1 MVWKEFVSVFAQE
14 FLSIVLPVLASLL
27 AGLVIAWI
35 SKVVNEIKGKMD
47 DRFIWVFDEA
57 VRVAV
62 LAAEQAELAGY
73 IANKKAYA
81 IDIAQRYLESRGFK
95 IDLALLSDRI
105 EAAVMEQF
113 NKRLLEKGEVEEDC
127 ADVG

>member
-35 SKVVNEIKGKMD
+35 SKVVAEIKGKMD

-113 NKRLLEKGEVEEDC
+113 NKKQTEKVLDLDDC
-127 ADVG
+127 G

>member
-113 NKRLLEKGEVEEDC
+113 NKRLLEKSAVVEDC

>member
-62 LAAEQAELAGY
+62 LAAEQAELAGF

-113 NKRLLEKGEVEEDC
+113 NRSKPEKVLDLDDC
-127 ADVG
+127 G